1 MADIGAQL
9 NSLSPEQRQAVMMQ
23 AQQEANQT
31 IMQELMKEMVT
42 TCFEKC
48 SGTSVRIIYYY
59 NKMCAVLQ
67 YHGVVPLLLF
77 GTHHSDFLYFCKLN
91 FNITIDRC
99 LFMTDRNMMFVW
111 NIITSKNN
119 IIHIPTTATTG

>member
-23 AQQEANQT
+23 AQQEANQS

-48 SGTSVRIIYYY
+48 SGTSVRFYDSRMLNDY
-59 NKMCAVLQ
+59 N
-67 YHGVVPLLLF
+67 
-77 GTHHSDFLYFCKLN
+77 
-91 FNITIDRC
+91 
-99 LFMTDRNMMFVW
+99 MFVAVTVSST
-111 NIITSKNN
+111 ILYLIFPFVSFQRSTFSHQYVFIRRMDK
-119 IIHIPTTATTG
+119 

>member
-23 AQQEANQT
+23 AQQEANQS

-48 SGTSVRIIYYY
+48 SGTSVCIHSYSTILSNLYTYI
-59 NKMCAVLQ
+59 KIVLCCI
-67 YHGVVPLLLF
+67 V
-77 GTHHSDFLYFCKLN
+77 S
-91 FNITIDRC
+91 
-99 LFMTDRNMMFVW
+99 
-111 NIITSKNN
+111 
-119 IIHIPTTATTG
+119 